1 MKVYKYEYQDILI
14 RFKMLHRKVYVKSVD
29 VSKNNNFSN

>member
-14 RFKMLHRKVYVKSVD
+14 KSKMLHRKVYVKIMEKV
-29 VSKNNNFSN
+29 